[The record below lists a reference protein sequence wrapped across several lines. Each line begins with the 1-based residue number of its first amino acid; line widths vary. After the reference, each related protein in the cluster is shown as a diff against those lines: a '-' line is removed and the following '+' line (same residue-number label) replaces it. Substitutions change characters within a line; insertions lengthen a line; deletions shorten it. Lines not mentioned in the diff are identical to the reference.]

1 MYLSHE
7 NSKKREYNQRVL
19 DIEKATFTPF
29 VMSTTGGLATEATR
43 FLKHLAEKISHK
55 KGQRYSDVIAFMRR
69 RLRFDLLKTCL
80 ISIRG
85 YRGSRTHRTPAPI
98 SDLDLNLLNPS

>member
-19 DIEKATFTPF
+19 DIEKAAFTPF
-29 VMSTTGGLATEATR
+29 VMSTTGGMATEATI
-43 FLKHLAEKISHK
+43 FLKHLAEKISHRK
-55 KGQRYSDVIAFMRR
+55 DQRYSDVIAFMRR
-69 RLRFDLLKTCL
+69 RLRFDLLRTCL

-85 YRGSRTHRTPAPI
+85 YRGSKTQRTETKI
-98 SDLDLNLLNPS
+98 SDLDLNLVNPP